1 MSLAFLASKD
11 VDFKRNAMHNN
22 NDITVKGG
30 MNAFLLRTG
39 MPISRVN
46 IRIVSWQFVNKIECN
61 IHEGI
66 QSGYVT
72 PINKYFYSDL

>member
-1 MSLAFLASKD
+1 MQKGKKMSLAFLASKD

-22 NDITVKGG
+22 NDIRVKGG

-46 IRIVSWQFVNKIECN
+46 IRIVS
-61 IHEGI
+61 
-66 QSGYVT
+66 
-72 PINKYFYSDL
+72 

>member
-1 MSLAFLASKD
+1 MSLAFLAASKD

-46 IRIVSWQFVNKIECN
+46 IRIVS
-61 IHEGI
+61 
-66 QSGYVT
+66 
-72 PINKYFYSDL
+72 